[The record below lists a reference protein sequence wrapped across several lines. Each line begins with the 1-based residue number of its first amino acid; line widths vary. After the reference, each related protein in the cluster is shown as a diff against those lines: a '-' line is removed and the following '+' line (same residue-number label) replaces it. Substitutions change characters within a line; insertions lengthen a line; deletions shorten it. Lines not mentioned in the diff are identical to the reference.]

1 MPQRILQVLSLLL
14 VLLLFFV
21 SLELMGD
28 SFKLMGKGV
37 AEGLVRTTNNPF
49 IGLFI
54 GILATSLVQSSSTV
68 TSMVVG
74 IVAGGGLTVAG
85 AVPIMMGAN
94 IGTSVTNTIVSLG
107 HITRK
112 DEFRRAMAGATVHD
126 FFNLLAVA
134 VLFPV
139 ELLTGAISHSAHAL
153 EEAVIGVGGA
163 DLLSPVKLITDPV
176 ANTVIALANEN
187 GIVVLA
193 VGVLGLFV
201 ALRYLVKLLR
211 ALLLGRSERLLHKY
225 VFGHPAAA
233 LAFGVL
239 ITVMVQSSS
248 ITTSVMVPM
257 VGAGIVTVAQ
267 IFPFVLGANIG
278 TTVTAILAAL
288 VAAADGGL
296 DGEAALTV
304 AFAHFCFNVFGI
316 ALLWPIPAI
325 RRIPIWLAEKL
336 GALAVR
342 NRGYAFG
349 YIALVFFILPVLVIL
364 GTRGMDTSFYEEV
377 LPEESLESPLLDGPA
392 EADSLGASPEALFS
406 PGRRG
411 RAASAAPPP
420 FPTA

>member
-1 MPQRILQVLSLLL
+1 MLQRVLQVLSLVL

-28 SFKLMGKGV
+28 SFKLMGKDF
-37 AEGLVRTTNNPF
+37 AETLLRTTDNPF

-85 AVPIMMGAN
+85 AIPIMMGAN

-134 VLFPV
+134 ILFPL
-139 ELLTGAISHSAHAL
+139 ELLTGAVSRSAHAL
-153 EEAVIGVGGA
+153 EEAVTGIGGA
-163 DLLSPVKLITDPV
+163 DLLSPVKLITDPI
-176 ANTVIALANEN
+176 AEAVIGLAHES

-193 VGVLGLFV
+193 VGAVGLFV

-225 VFGHPAAA
+225 VFGRPAAA
-233 LAFGVL
+233 FAFGIL

-278 TTVTAILAAL
+278 TTITALLAAL
-288 VAAADGGL
+288 VLADGGL
-296 DGEAALTV
+296 GGEAALTV
-304 AFAHFCFNVFGI
+304 AFAHLCFNVFGVLI
-316 ALLWPIPAI
+316 LWPVPAI
-325 RRIPIWLAEKL
+325 RRVPIWLAEKL
-336 GALAVR
+336 GELAVR
-342 NRGYAFG
+342 NRAYAFG
-349 YIALVFFILPVLVIL
+349 YIAVVFFIFPILVIL
-364 GTRGMDTSFYEEV
+364 GTRGMDTSFYDEV
-377 LPEESLESPLLDGPA
+377 VPDTLQTPAPA
-392 EADSLGASPEALFS
+392 EPVETEE
-406 PGRRG
+406 P
-411 RAASAAPPP
+411 
-420 FPTA
+420 